1 LLPSWACLR
10 GRAHVHTLGIVQA
23 PLRTPGVSVDANG
36 GNYQT
41 LTSDALLEFVHERS
55 ALDAVRQALGEEL
68 AP

>member
-1 LLPSWACLR
+1 MSIHSESCGMRGLR
-10 GRAHVHTLGIVQA
+10 GRRKA